1 MTPSAGR
8 FITFEG
14 GEGVGKTTNIQFLAD
29 WLRQHGHEV
38 VTTREPGGTE
48 IAELI
53 RDQLLKAHHD
63 ESMDDLAE
71 LLLMFAARAQHLQG
85 LIKPAL
91 AAGKWVLCDRFSDST
106 LAYQGYGRGVD
117 LSVIEQLKR
126 LVQGSLEPDLTL
138 WLKAP
143 LAVGRARA
151 SGRAEV
157 TDRFEAEQDAFFQR
171 VEQGF
176 EALAREHSRVV
187 AIDASQALPGV
198 QQAIVQA
205 IKTLEPSL

>member
-63 ESMDDLAE
+63 EPMDDLAE

-117 LSVIEQLKR
+117 LSMIEQLKR

-176 EALAREHSRVV
+176 EALAREHARIV
-187 AIDASQALPGV
+187 AIDANQALPGV

>member
-63 ESMDDLAE
+63 EPMDDLAE

-117 LSVIEQLKR
+117 LSVIEQLKH

-176 EALAREHSRVV
+176 EALAREHARIV
-187 AIDASQALPGV
+187 AIDANQALPGV

-205 IKTLEPSL
+205 IKTLEPRL